1 MLYDIAL
8 CVFLIVEGLA
18 MVGAVLPQLVRIIGG
33 VCGILAG
40 VVLLIG
46 IL

>member
-1 MLYDIAL
+1 MLYNIAL
-8 CVFLIVEGLA
+8 CVFLIVEGLS
-18 MVGAVLPQLVRIIGG
+18 MVGAALPYWIRIIGG

-40 VVLLIG
+40 VILLIG